1 MHGPCFWPLVKLF
14 DDGAIFVCPML
25 ELQCVGVSF
34 SSLHGLS
41 FNFDGRELP
50 IGCSPFSEC
59 DDGRPCMPLQVA
71 FFAWCFQLLAAY
83 VDFVPVLSGW
93 FFPSHS

>member
-1 MHGPCFWPLVKLF
+1 MKLF

-59 DDGRPCMPLQVA
+59 DDGRALHA
-71 FFAWCFQLLAAY
+71 LAGGLLCL
-83 VDFVPVLSGW
+83 VLSATG
-93 FFPSHS
+93 SLC